1 MIFYLEYRVKR
12 SPQKFPTTSS
22 NMTKLEYKSGQQI
35 ISKNC
40 NYATDIIL
48 TIAVADKAVN
58 VKNISG
64 QSVCSQWYANS
75 CQSCN
80 CKKLLNTER
89 ASISHSTALT

>member
-1 MIFYLEYRVKR
+1 MVQKHGGDVLTFCKPQSGSLNQGSVKLVIFYLEYRVKR
-12 SPQKFPTTSS
+12 SPKKFPTASS

-48 TIAVADKAVN
+48 TTAVENKAVN

-64 QSVCSQWYANS
+64 QSVCSQ
-75 CQSCN
+75 
-80 CKKLLNTER
+80 
-89 ASISHSTALT
+89 